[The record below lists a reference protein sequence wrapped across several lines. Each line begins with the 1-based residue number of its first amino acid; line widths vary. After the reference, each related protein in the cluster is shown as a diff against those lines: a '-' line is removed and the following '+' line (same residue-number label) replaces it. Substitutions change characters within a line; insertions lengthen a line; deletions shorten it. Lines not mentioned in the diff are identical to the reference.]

1 MKSHVFIHLMIFV
14 QFVKYSDAEGKLT
27 NKQIYENLKKSLKF
41 IKESCGEICDQTI
54 TGKPGKYF
62 DHITVGFSYFFSF
75 VK

>member
-62 DHITVGFSYFFSF
+62 NYIIVGFSLKFRF
-75 VK
+75 